1 MCGFTGCIS
10 FEKIDEIKLEKSNRH
25 SYCRG
30 PDNTSNIKGF
40 QEIYFDLWFN
50 RLAIVDL
57 SSKANQP
64 MVSEDSNSIIMF
76 NGEIYNSKILRN
88 KISKHNYKFQ
98 TSHSDT
104 ETLFAGLN
112 IYGIEFINEIDGQFS
127 FFYLNKLSKKIYLAR
142 DRVGQKPLY
151 FKMDKKNISFASN
164 LKSILDLNNEL
175 EIDRNSVNQYLAYG
189 TNFAPRTLFKNI
201 YKIPSGNYI
210 EIDYEENNFTK
221 RSIEYWNPESFYDD
235 KEFKQGEFEKLFAE
249 SVAKRMIAD
258 VEIANFLSGGIDST
272 SIVKNL
278 SDLGYN
284 VNTFSV
290 LVGTQKYNEKKYIQ
304 NVVNKYKTNHKEV
317 VIDEKISRKIIKSA
331 IASLDE
337 PYGDPSI
344 VPTYYL
350 SKLISKDYKVAISG
364 DGGDELL
371 GGYYRLKNHLKKK
384 NYLSSAVSRLYS
396 IYPSFLGTGSKLKSL
411 QNNAF
416 ESYLSFLEDEKLIK
430 LLGIGRLPND
440 LRIKS
445 STGDS
450 IYKKL
455 LSLEYKYYLSDQMMF
470 KIDRASMSNSIE
482 VRSPLV
488 DHKLVEYIFSH
499 SYQYFNLK
507 NQKQP
512 LQKYLSNDFT
522 LEFLNRPK
530 QGFVFD
536 YRRWVFSNFNLIKNE
551 IKSSKVEKFISS
563 KSFFKLNL
571 FKTRINALRIWRL
584 YVLACYLN
592 ETSES

>member
-1 MCGFTGCIS
+1 MCGFTGSIS
-10 FEKIDEIKLEKSNRH
+10 FEEIDQIKLEKSNGH

-30 PDNTSNIKGF
+30 PDNTSNTKGF
-40 QEIYFDLWFN
+40 QEIYYDLWFN

-64 MVSEDSNSIIMF
+64 MVSDDLNSIIMF
-76 NGEIYNSKILRN
+76 NGEIYNSKTLRD

-127 FFYLNKLSKKIYLAR
+127 FFYLNKLKRKIYLAR

-151 FKMDKKNISFASN
+151 FNMNKTNISFASN

-189 TNFAPRTLFKNI
+189 ANFAPRTLFKNI
-201 YKIPSGNYI
+201 YKVPSGNYI
-210 EIDYEENNFTK
+210 EIDYEENKFTK
-221 RSIEYWNPESFYDD
+221 RNVEYWNPVSFCDD
-235 KEFKQGEFEKLFAE
+235 KEFKQDEFEKLFSE

-278 SDLGYN
+278 SDLGYD

-290 LVGTQKYNEKKYIQ
+290 IVGNQKYNEKKYIQ
-304 NVVNKYKTNHKEV
+304 NVVHKYQTNHKEV
-317 VIDEKISRKIIKSA
+317 VIDEKISSKIIKEA
-331 IASLDE
+331 ISSLDE

-350 SKLISKDYKVAISG
+350 SKLISKSYKVAISG

-384 NYLSSAVSRLYS
+384 NFLTRVLSHLYS
-396 IYPSFLGTGSKLKSL
+396 IYPSFLGTGSNLKSL
-411 QNNAF
+411 QNDAF
-416 ESYLSFLEDEKLIK
+416 ESYVSFLEDEKLIK
-430 LLGIGRLPND
+430 LLGIGSLSND
-440 LRIKS
+440 LRIKT
-445 STGDS
+445 STGIS

-455 LSLEYKYYLSDQMMF
+455 LSLEYKFYLSDQMMF
-470 KIDRASMSNSIE
+470 KVDRTSMSNSIE

-499 SYQYFNLK
+499 SYKYFNLK

-522 LEFLNRPK
+522 NEFLNRPK

-536 YRRWVFSNFNLIKNE
+536 YRRWVFSNFNSIKNE
-551 IKSSKVEKFISS
+551 IKSSQVEEYISS
-563 KSFFKLNL
+563 KSLLNL
-571 FKTRINALRIWRL
+571 KFFKTRINALRIWRL

-592 ETSES
+592 ETNES